1 MRIKELFT
9 VPEGTKVT
17 ERIFTKVLLSSI
29 CSILLCMACLVST
42 TWAWFTVSIENQGN
56 QIQIAEVTTDITI
69 ENTQDNSNVDADS
82 TVGGYLLEAGKYD
95 IQVKVENTANGSD
108 DLARPQ
114 NDVYV
119 VMTVAHN
126 GSSESYYFT
135 FQGEAKNTQQLK
147 DLQISDGT
155 ATVSFAVSW
164 VKPASADPVGSE
176 AIVIGQLPT
185 QPVTE
190 PTIEPATQATT
201 LPTEEPSTETTV
213 PEETQTEVTQ

>member
-1 MRIKELFT
+1 LRIKELFT

-56 QIQIAEVTTDITI
+56 QIQIAEVNTDIAI
-69 ENTQDNSNVDADS
+69 EKNGSKVDIDPA
-82 TVGGYLLEAGKYD
+82 VGGYLLDAGQYD
-95 IQVKVENTANGSD
+95 IRVKVENNAKGSD

-119 VMTVAHN
+119 VMTVAHT

-147 DLQISDGT
+147 DFQINDGT

-201 LPTEEPSTETTV
+201 LPAEESSTETTV

>member
-42 TWAWFTVSIENQGN
+42 TWAWFTVSINNQGN
-56 QIQIAEVTTDITI
+56 QIQIAEVNTDIAI
-69 ENTQDNSNVDADS
+69 EKNGSKVDIDPA
-82 TVGGYLLEAGKYD
+82 VGGYLLDAGKYD
-95 IQVKVENTANGSD
+95 IQVKVENNAKGSD
-108 DLARPQ
+108 DLSRPQ

-147 DLQISDGT
+147 DFQINDGT

-185 QPVTE
+185 QPTTEPVTE
-190 PTIEPATQATT
+190 ATI

-213 PEETQTEVTQ
+213 AGEQQTEVTQ

>member
-17 ERIFTKVLLSSI
+17 ERVFTKVLLSSI

-56 QIQIAEVTTDITI
+56 EIRIAEVTTDITI
-69 ENTQDNSNVDADS
+69 ENTQDNSNVDADPA
-82 TVGGYLLEAGKYD
+82 VGGYLLEAGKYD
-95 IQVKVENTANGSD
+95 IQVKVENTANGPD
-108 DLARPQ
+108 DLNRQQ

-119 VMTVAHN
+119 VMTVVHN
-126 GSSESYYFT
+126 GSTKSYCFT
-135 FQGEAKNTQQLK
+135 FKGEPNNTQKLK
-147 DLQISDGT
+147 DFQINDGT
-155 ATVSFAVSW
+155 ATVSFSVSW

-185 QPVTE
+185 QPT
-190 PTIEPATQATT
+190 TEPATEATT

>member
-9 VPEGTKVT
+9 VPDGTKVT

-29 CSILLCMACLVST
+29 CSILLCMVCLVST

-56 QIQIAEVTTDITI
+56 QIQIAEVNTDIAI
-69 ENTQDNSNVDADS
+69 EKNGSKVDIDPA
-82 TVGGYLLEAGKYD
+82 VGGYLLDAGQYD
-95 IQVKVENTANGSD
+95 IQVKVENNAKGAD
-108 DLARPQ
+108 DLNRPQ

-126 GSSESYYFT
+126 GSSESYYLT
-135 FQGEAKNTQQLK
+135 FQGEAKNTQKLE
-147 DLQISDGT
+147 DFQINDGT

-185 QPVTE
+185 QPT
-190 PTIEPATQATT
+190 TEPATEATT

>member
-9 VPEGTKVT
+9 VPDGTKVT

-29 CSILLCMACLVST
+29 CSILLCMVCLVST

-56 QIQIAEVTTDITI
+56 QIQIAEVNTDIAI
-69 ENTQDNSNVDADS
+69 EKNGSKVDIDPA
-82 TVGGYLLEAGKYD
+82 VGGYLLDAGQYD
-95 IQVKVENTANGSD
+95 IQVKVENNAKGSD
-108 DLARPQ
+108 NLARPQ

-147 DLQISDGT
+147 DFQINDGT
-155 ATVSFAVSW
+155 ATVSFSVSW

-185 QPVTE
+185 QPT
-190 PTIEPATQATT
+190 TEPATEATT

>member
-9 VPEGTKVT
+9 VPDGTKVT

-29 CSILLCMACLVST
+29 CSILLCMVCLVST

-56 QIQIAEVTTDITI
+56 VIQIAEVNTDIAI
-69 ENTQDNSNVDADS
+69 EKNGSKVDIDPA
-82 TVGGYLLEAGKYD
+82 VGGYLLDAGQYD
-95 IQVKVENTANGSD
+95 IRVKVENNAKGSD
-108 DLARPQ
+108 DLNRPQ

-147 DLQISDGT
+147 DFQINDGT

-185 QPVTE
+185 QPT
-190 PTIEPATQATT
+190 TEPATEATT

>member
-56 QIQIAEVTTDITI
+56 QIQIAEVNTDIAI
-69 ENTQDNSNVDADS
+69 EKNGSKVDIDPA
-82 TVGGYLLEAGKYD
+82 VGGYLLDAGKYD
-95 IQVKVENTANGSD
+95 IQVKVENNAKGSD

-147 DLQISDGT
+147 DFQINGEYVKVAVRLSGGGSLYARSLYVLNPNRVQNFIAKGT
-155 ATVSFAVSW
+155 LKKV
-164 VKPASADPVGSE
+164 
-176 AIVIGQLPT
+176 
-185 QPVTE
+185 
-190 PTIEPATQATT
+190 
-201 LPTEEPSTETTV
+201 
-213 PEETQTEVTQ
+213 